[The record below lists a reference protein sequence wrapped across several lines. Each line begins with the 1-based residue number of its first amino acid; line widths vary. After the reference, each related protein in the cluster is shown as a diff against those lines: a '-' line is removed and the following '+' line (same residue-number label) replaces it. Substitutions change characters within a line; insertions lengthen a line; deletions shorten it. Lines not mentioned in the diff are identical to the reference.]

1 MRIKIEKPN
10 DIEHVEPY
18 ISFDISDDLC
28 KLVMIHVFLQEGVH
42 ECQLVW
48 FLLLL
53 LNQDHDPTQPEL
65 VYANRIFYTH
75 AMWVCEELAIVPPF
89 ANLQE

>member
-28 KLVMIHVFLQEGVH
+28 KLVMIHVIGICKPYFLYPRHVG
-42 ECQLVW
+42 L
-48 FLLLL
+48 
-53 LNQDHDPTQPEL
+53 
-65 VYANRIFYTH
+65 
-75 AMWVCEELAIVPPF
+75 
-89 ANLQE
+89 